1 MIYEGL
7 GLPRVEFAAADVRD
21 NDYDAYVPTYLTL
34 TYPSYLP
41 THLSIFGSS
50 LLFASSTY
58 DGTYDGTLFF
68 ALSLSLLL
76 LSLVFP
82 LSLFPCTYGSAE
94 ALWRSLTVGI
104 SSLARE
110 SHHRPPIAISSLS
123 GAGLRAER
131 DRRPGAIDSGV
142 EIRR

>member
-58 DGTYDGTLFF
+58 DGTTLFF
-68 ALSLSLLL
+68 ALSLS
-76 LSLVFP
+76 P
-82 LSLFPCTYGSAE
+82 
-94 ALWRSLTVGI
+94 
-104 SSLARE
+104 
-110 SHHRPPIAISSLS
+110 SLS
-123 GAGLRAER
+123 RSSPALTAAPRRFGARL
-131 DRRPGAIDSGV
+131 PSG
-142 EIRR
+142 

>member
-1 MIYEGL
+1 MIYESL

-58 DGTYDGTLFF
+58 DGTTLFF
-68 ALSLSLLL
+68 ALSLSPFFY
-76 LSLVFP
+76 LSF
-82 LSLFPCTYGSAE
+82 
-94 ALWRSLTVGI
+94 
-104 SSLARE
+104 
-110 SHHRPPIAISSLS
+110 SLS
-123 GAGLRAER
+123 RSSPALTAAPRRFGARL
-131 DRRPGAIDSGV
+131 PSG
-142 EIRR
+142 